1 MAATTQ
7 QQTSVKRRVKVYRLN
22 AEGTWDDSGT
32 GYVDLKWAGDAP
44 SGGMHLVVTAEED
57 ESQTLLHSRVS
68 EEDIYQRQQDTLIV
82 WSEPTGDGDEV
93 SDLAL
98 SFAEASC
105 CSEVWDIIY
114 EIQRKAGVQRA
125 SFLDPDMDDDE
136 EYLDSTSSMELPAPQ
151 LKNLDALVSLF
162 SEHYGPFQRD
172 RLASGLLKD
181 NYIRKLVDLFHVA
194 EDIEST
200 DSLHKIF
207 TIFKNIIMLNNPNV
221 IEIIFRP
228 DLVMHVMGALEYDP
242 DLARKTNHREF
253 LEKQVEYKSVVP
265 LRQDLQDVIHL
276 TFRMQYMKDVVLPRV
291 LDEATFATLN
301 SLIFFNNVKIINDI
315 RKDEQFLT
323 NLFAILKTP
332 SGPDQRRDALRF
344 LREMC
349 ELGKSLEP
357 KSKSIFYLT
366 LEKHGMF
373 EVIEY
378 NFVDK
383 DVKLRFICAELTLFS
398 VENEA
403 RQLRRHILS
412 LKGRKY
418 GFLNQLI
425 HVLHTD
431 EEVGVKNI
439 VTDVLRTLLEG
450 EPAENSSPERDL
462 MTIFYQDFFKMMMEP
477 LMRPVPENAAH
488 SEPDAVLKNNLLDL
502 LGFFV
507 HHHGYRIKYEILK
520 AGFLQ
525 KTLELLKS
533 RDKHLVLASL
543 RFFRS
548 LIGTSDKF
556 YCKHIVK
563 ENLFAPIVDIFLQYE
578 GRYNLINSAVLE
590 LFAFIR
596 KENIKI
602 LVAYFVQNFY
612 DRVKHIKYVDVFEQL
627 KAKYEHN
634 ESVAGEASSTHSG
647 VTTPTRGHRAG
658 SLGANRI
665 VSEDQE
671 RFSRY
676 SNEENYFESGDD
688 DDDDEIGPSLST
700 LSGGLAAIA
709 GAAEGGNLRTPG
721 LSSIF
726 PSLDHDDD
734 LFRLAGNVSATTSV
748 PTSNQRHE
756 PDELTDFGVG
766 VHGVSLVPYAM
777 DDMTKAPEE
786 AAATSS
792 HGPEDLLNGSYEDP
806 DADVPQGSRK
816 KRKSVDMES
825 TQDSLPE
832 APSPKRVKES
842 PIEET
847 VQETRPSE
855 LSAPTA
861 TTAQAQ

>member
-1 MAATTQ
+1 
-7 QQTSVKRRVKVYRLN
+7 
-22 AEGTWDDSGT
+22 
-32 GYVDLKWAGDAP
+32 
-44 SGGMHLVVTAEED
+44 
-57 ESQTLLHSRVS
+57 
-68 EEDIYQRQQDTLIV
+68 
-82 WSEPTGDGDEV
+82 
-93 SDLAL
+93 
-98 SFAEASC
+98 
-105 CSEVWDIIY
+105 
-114 EIQRKAGVQRA
+114 
-125 SFLDPDMDDDE
+125 MDDDGTLERPNLSFWYFHSLKHSILE
-136 EYLDSTSSMELPAPQ
+136 EYLDSSSTMELPAPQ

-323 NLFAILKTP
+323 NLFGILKTP
-332 SGPDQRRDALRF
+332 GGHEQRRDALRF

-357 KSKSIFYLT
+357 KSKSIFYLYAPTTTTSSPHWLRPDSVFRFCST

-373 EVIEY
+373 DVIEY
-378 NFVDK
+378 NFTDK

-412 LKGRKY
+412 LKSRKY

-462 MTIFYQDFFKMMMEP
+462 MTIFYQDFFKTMMEP
-477 LMRPVPENAAH
+477 LMRPLPENAAH
-488 SEPDAVLKNNLLDL
+488 TEPDAVLKNNLLDL

-525 KTLELLKS
+525 KTLELLRS

-563 ENLFAPIVDIFLQYE
+563 ENLFGPIVEVFLQYE

-590 LFAFIR
+590 LFAFLR

-602 LVAYFVQNFY
+602 LIAYFVQNFY
-612 DRVKHIKYVDVFEQL
+612 DRVKHIKYVDVFDQL

-688 DDDDEIGPSLST
+688 DDDDDIAIGPSLST

-709 GAAEGGNLRTPG
+709 GAAEGGSSLRTPG

-748 PTSNQRHE
+748 PTSSQNQRHE
-756 PDELTDFGVG
+756 TDDMTDFGVSSI
-766 VHGVSLVPYAM
+766 HGTHLVPYPM
-777 DDMTKAPEE
+777 EEMTKPAGE
-786 AAATSS
+786 AASAPATST
-792 HGPEDLLNGSYEDP
+792 HNQDDLLNGSYDDP
-806 DADVPQGSRK
+806 DADLPQGNRK

-825 TQDSLPE
+825 TQHPLPD
-832 APSPKRVKES
+832 APSPKRLKES
-842 PIEET
+842 PVEEP
-847 VQETRPSE
+847 VQEGRSAE
-855 LSAPTA
+855 LSAATA
-861 TTAQAQ
+861 TTAEAQ